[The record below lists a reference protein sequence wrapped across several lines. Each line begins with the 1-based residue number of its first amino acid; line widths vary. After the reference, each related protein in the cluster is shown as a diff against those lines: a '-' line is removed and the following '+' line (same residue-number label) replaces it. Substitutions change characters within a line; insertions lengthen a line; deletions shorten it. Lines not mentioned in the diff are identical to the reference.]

1 MWRKLEHVSRC
12 FTQKS
17 VGVHGHTYVE
27 TLRRTAGR
35 YDTSSSLSEKRI
47 PTRTWPQSQVR
58 SPSSPMPPFPPEV
71 RWYGIWLSN
80 VLAVRVLHDDVLQY
94 RTANK
99 KHLFRASLR
108 FLFVSPKPG
117 HFPTSS
123 TSVSYPPK
131 VSNRV
136 LFARILRTNIFLLTA
151 AILKGCPLLQM
162 RRGAGFWQTK
172 RRLPP
177 ATTSNRLCKL

>member
-12 FTQKS
+12 LTQKS

-80 VLAVRVLHDDVLQY
+80 VLAVRVLHDDVLQH
-94 RTANK
+94 RPANEN
-99 KHLFRASLR
+99 HLIRVSLR
-108 FLFVSPKPG
+108 FLFVGPTPG
-117 HFPTSS
+117 HFPLSGFLSTEGFELRSFCTYTSKEYFVIDGGYS
-123 TSVSYPPK
+123 ERVPPA
-131 VSNRV
+131 SNAPRCGV
-136 LFARILRTNIFLLTA
+136 LAAETKTA
-151 AILKGCPLLQM
+151 ASSHQ
-162 RRGAGFWQTK
+162 QS
-172 RRLPP
+172 
-177 ATTSNRLCKL
+177 TT